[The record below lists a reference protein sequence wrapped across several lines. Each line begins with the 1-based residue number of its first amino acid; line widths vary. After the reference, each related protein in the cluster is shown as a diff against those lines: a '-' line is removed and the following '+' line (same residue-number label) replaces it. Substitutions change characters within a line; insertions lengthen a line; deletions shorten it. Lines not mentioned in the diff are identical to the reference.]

1 MRALLQR
8 VVSASVSVAG
18 VEISHIERGLLVL
31 LGVVPRDDV
40 NAARKL
46 AHKTVELRVFPDDAK
61 PMNRS
66 VEEVGGEVL
75 VVSQF
80 TLAADTRRGRRPS
93 FTGAAPPAQAREL
106 VEAYARAIEE
116 RLGHV
121 ATGEFG
127 ADMQVAL
134 VNDGPVTIL
143 LDTAPPVS

>member
-1 MRALLQR
+1 
-8 VVSASVSVAG
+8 
-18 VEISHIERGLLVL
+18 
-31 LGVVPRDDV
+31 LGVVPADDERI
-40 NAARKL
+40 AEQL
-46 AHKTVELRVFPDDAK
+46 AEKTVELRIFPDAAR

-66 VEEVGGEVL
+66 VKDVGGEVL

-93 FTGAAPPAQAREL
+93 FAGAAPAEQAREL
-106 VEAYARAIEE
+106 YECYARAIEE

-121 ATGEFG
+121 ATGKFG

-143 LDTAPPVS
+143 LDTASS